1 MRYPLNLPHNPR
13 HADLLKSFGAHPK
26 MVFVLPAADL
36 AAYRA
41 LAQEARN
48 APMVCIPAAMD
59 AGGTGYQAWA
69 MNGDGVYSSIE
80 LGQEGDV
87 SCRNL
92 SPAGQRV
99 RAWLRTVTGIGSS
112 DPRFPARTCRVRPCS
127 FGKDCFSV
135 TYCEYVP
142 DCSWCEGSTVCV
154 EGTLGRKHCSLAYH
168 SQCTGSPCACFG
180 NAICPGGPGDCRE
193 ATGGALTRCG
203 YVKSYAEQ
211 GTGYTGTDAEH
222 HPVVY
227 VDWCDAYAY
236 CLGVGKRLCGAI
248 GGGGDDGEHEDATRS
263 QWYRA
268 CSSGRTYRYPYGNTF
283 QPSYCDGSELWNGD
297 PSISETVAVGSL
309 PNCVTSAAGYAG
321 VYDLLG
327 NVNEWEDSCDGPGR
341 SAGCCSR
348 GGSFVNSDGALNCG
362 CGYDIARY
370 EANSVGGF
378 RCCSR

>member
-1 MRYPLNLPHNPR
+1 MRIRATTILLAGTLLVVALVSGLSLRQASEQLPRDALQEGRPTPIEPILGPDGEEIVFQVHHANWARTSYGVFINARGEVRRFDSFDTPDQVRYPLNLPPNPR

-48 APMVCIPAAMD
+48 APMVCIPAATD

-112 DPRFPARTCRVRPCS
+112 DPRFPARTCRVRPCT

-154 EGTLGRKHCSLAYH
+154 EGTLGRKHCSLAYR
-168 SQCTGSPCACFG
+168 SQCAGSPCACFG
-180 NAICPGGPGDCRE
+180 SAICPGGLGDCRE
-193 ATGGALTRCG
+193 ATGGALTC
-203 YVKSYAEQ
+203 
-211 GTGYTGTDAEH
+211 
-222 HPVVY
+222 
-227 VDWCDAYAY
+227 
-236 CLGVGKRLCGAI
+236 
-248 GGGGDDGEHEDATRS
+248 
-263 QWYRA
+263 
-268 CSSGRTYRYPYGNTF
+268 RYP
-283 QPSYCDGSELWNGD
+283 
-297 PSISETVAVGSL
+297 
-309 PNCVTSAAGYAG
+309 
-321 VYDLLG
+321 
-327 NVNEWEDSCDGPGR
+327 
-341 SAGCCSR
+341 
-348 GGSFVNSDGALNCG
+348 
-362 CGYDIARY
+362 
-370 EANSVGGF
+370 
-378 RCCSR
+378 